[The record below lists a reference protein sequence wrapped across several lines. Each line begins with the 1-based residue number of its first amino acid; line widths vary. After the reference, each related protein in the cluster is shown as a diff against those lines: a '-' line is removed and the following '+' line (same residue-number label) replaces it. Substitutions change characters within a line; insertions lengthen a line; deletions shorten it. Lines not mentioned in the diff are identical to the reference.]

1 MGLLER
7 FRESKFSKMIQK
19 IFGKKHAKIGIYG
32 PPNVG
37 KTTLANRILRD
48 WTGDIMGSV
57 SEVPHETRRAKWKNN
72 IRIDNGG
79 SSLTMDLVDTP
90 GIATK
95 IDYKE
100 FMNMYGMTK
109 DDSRVR
115 AKEATEGVIEAIRW
129 LDDID
134 GVVLV
139 MDATQDP
146 FTQVNVTIIG
156 NLEARNLP
164 ILIAANKIDAENASP
179 ATLKSAF
186 PQHPVIPIS
195 ALTGY
200 NTENLYTMMVK
211 EFGKKRHKTEEVKTM
226 AKKDSGIAFN
236 LISRQKLE
244 HLSSSEKLNYILNEV
259 KEGRILVLEH
269 GLTPTEQ
276 TQLIEHTM
284 KEINHDTFIGI
295 EIGGY
300 ENEKVGFFQRVFG
313 VAKKPRMTVIGPAHL
328 LRMVHKDND
337 MIETTIIPGKGA
349 S

>member
-1 MGLLER
+1 MGL
-7 FRESKFSKMIQK
+7 FKSVRESKFSRMIQRV
-19 IFGKKHAKIGIYG
+19 FGKRHAKIGIYG

-57 SEVPHETRRAKWKNN
+57 SEIPHETRRAKCVTN
-72 IRIDNGG
+72 IKINSGG
-79 SSLTMDLVDTP
+79 SSLNMDLVDTP

-95 IDYKE
+95 VDYKE
-100 FMNMYGMTK
+100 FMNLYGLGK
-109 DDSRVR
+109 DESRTR
-115 AKEATEGVIEAIRW
+115 AKEATEGVIEAIKW

-164 ILIAANKIDAENASP
+164 VLIAANKIDAENASP

-200 NTENLYTMMVK
+200 NTEGLYSTMIK
-211 EFGKKRHKTEEVKTM
+211 EFSKKHKKR
-226 AKKDSGIAFN
+226 G
-236 LISRQKLE
+236 SR
-244 HLSSSEKLNYILNEV
+244 
-259 KEGRILVLEH
+259 
-269 GLTPTEQ
+269 
-276 TQLIEHTM
+276 
-284 KEINHDTFIGI
+284 
-295 EIGGY
+295 
-300 ENEKVGFFQRVFG
+300 
-313 VAKKPRMTVIGPAHL
+313 
-328 LRMVHKDND
+328 
-337 MIETTIIPGKGA
+337 
-349 S
+349 